1 MRYIAILLGL
11 AIHLTIIATDLCAQ
25 DVSADIFTRPM
36 ELSARVHTEARLQA
50 DLVALQQY
58 RPTYPFWR
66 HIFTIPDGRIVY
78 GSAEDGR
85 LLANFPAR
93 GNWTSGDVWEDPS
106 LSSILVGRRLP
117 SRLSRRRDEVERLL
131 QSVAGPVVHNPTRGV
146 VSLSTC

>member
-11 AIHLTIIATDLCAQ
+11 AAHLTIITIDLYAQ
-25 DVSADIFTRPM
+25 EMSADTHTRPM

-50 DLVALQQY
+50 DLAALQQY

-66 HIFTIPDGRIVY
+66 HIFTIPDGRIIY

-93 GNWTSGDVWEDPS
+93 G
-106 LSSILVGRRLP
+106 
-117 SRLSRRRDEVERLL
+117 
-131 QSVAGPVVHNPTRGV
+131 
-146 VSLSTC
+146 